1 MGIIKRL
8 KDIDKKHPLK
18 HVNNFIDNLITI
30 VGITCMLLGV
40 YCLLDN
46 YNVYN
51 QANAIHNLGYKP
63 TVTEDGISFDDVPN
77 AVAWLEIPNT
87 SISYPVMQGKDNLEY
102 LNKNCFN
109 KYSLSGS
116 IFLDFKN
123 NKNFS
128 DNYNLIYG
136 HHMSGGSMFGE
147 LDNFL
152 DSSFFEKH
160 KVGYLLTKDKV
171 YRIDFTKCI
180 VTDARDESVFSLD
193 FNREISKEHREIALT
208 TCKTSTDT
216 SRIALLGT
224 LEEISAEEYKKIK

>member
-18 HVNNFIDNLITI
+18 HANNFIDNFITV

-51 QANAIHNLGYKP
+51 QANAIHNLGYNP

-123 NKNFS
+123 NKDFT

-224 LEEISAEEYKKIK
+224 LEEISAEEYKTVK

>member
-1 MGIIKRL
+1 MRITKRL

-18 HVNNFIDNLITI
+18 HVNNFIDNFITV

-51 QANAIHNLGYKP
+51 QANTIHNLGYRP
-63 TVTEDGISFDDVPN
+63 TVTEKGISFDDVPN

-87 SISYPVMQGKDNLEY
+87 SISYPIMQGKDNLEY
-102 LNKNCFN
+102 LNKNCFG

-123 NKNFS
+123 DKNFS

-180 VTDARDESVFSLD
+180 VTDAMDESIFSLD
-193 FNREISKEHREIALT
+193 FNREISKEHKEMALT

-224 LEEISAEEYKKIK
+224 LEEISAEEYKTVK

>member
-1 MGIIKRL
+1 MGITKRL

-18 HVNNFIDNLITI
+18 HVNNFIDNFITV

-123 NKNFS
+123 NKDFT

-216 SRIALLGT
+216 SRIAILGT
-224 LEEISAEEYKKIK
+224 LEEISAEEYKTVK